1 MRYYYVLCLYV
12 TKEKCFAK
20 ISATIATNGNN
31 YLTSNPLPVAD
42 MFAELPHNIH
52 SPLLSLTLRTKKKQP
67 LYACPGL
74 RGHLPTG
81 FGQMRNWHQNFLS
94 FKKSSTLCSFFS
106 SKETFLSIPAIIF
119 SCFPYNFHEYIAHK
133 RIFYLYLH
141 CLNNLRSRQRGDE
154 ELGKT
159 IHLWKA
165 SPDVVKLTS

>member
-1 MRYYYVLCLYV
+1 MLQKRNVLQ
-12 TKEKCFAK
+12 K
-20 ISATIATNGNN
+20 
-31 YLTSNPLPVAD
+31 YL
-42 MFAELPHNIH
+42 
-52 SPLLSLTLRTKKKQP
+52 PLLPPTVITITHAAHYPLQICLRNCHTIYTRHFYRSLCEQKKQP

-106 SKETFLSIPAIIF
+106 SKETFLSILAIIF

-141 CLNNLRSRQRGDE
+141 CLNNLRSRQRGEE